1 VNGEKKKKGKLKK
14 VSKSDKFQMASLQ
27 PACNAPKFKNAYYLR
42 VVLSYEGCVCCI
54 NLPDAKMPMTIVP
67 EVNPEC
73 FGARPAGDWN
83 PTMLEPITCNLSHDP
98 DTE

>member
-1 VNGEKKKKGKLKK
+1 
-14 VSKSDKFQMASLQ
+14 
-27 PACNAPKFKNAYYLR
+27 
-42 VVLSYEGCVCCI
+42 
-54 NLPDAKMPMTIVP
+54 MPMTIVP